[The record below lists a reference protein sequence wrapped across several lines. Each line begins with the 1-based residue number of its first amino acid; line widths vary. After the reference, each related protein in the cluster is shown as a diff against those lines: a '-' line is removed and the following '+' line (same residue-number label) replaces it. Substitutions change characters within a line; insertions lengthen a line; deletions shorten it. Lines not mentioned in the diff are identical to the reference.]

1 MNISNKFWD
10 EVESYNLDSFN
21 NSDEVKRYV
30 NFFKID
36 KLFESEVFCSG
47 KVYSDIEISEYESE
61 PFKPKYDDLSRL
73 HWLCLKRRAINILEF
88 GSGYSTTVI
97 ADACRTL
104 KGEFGE
110 WVRKNIRVQ
119 EEFTI
124 YSIEEEQRFLETTL
138 DRLKK
143 ARLEEF
149 SRLYRSSVEVSLH
162 DNRFVTLY
170 SNIPNINPD
179 LIYLDGP
186 SQFATTSQIGGF
198 GINSPVRMPMS
209 ADILRVEFFL
219 EPGTLIVVD
228 GRTANARFLRAYLKR
243 SWAYKHDEEGDIHYF
258 ELQESPLGPF
268 NKTKLNF
275 CLNSKYML
283 D

>member
-1 MNISNKFWD
+1 MKTSQKFWD
-10 EVESYNLDSFN
+10 EVESYKLSSFN
-21 NSDEVKRYV
+21 NPDEVKRYV

-36 KLFESEVFCSG
+36 KLFESGITSIG
-47 KVYSDIEISEYESE
+47 KVYSDIQISEFESE
-61 PFKPKYDDLSRL
+61 PFKPKYEDLSRL
-73 HWLCLKRRAINILEF
+73 HWLCLKRKVINILEF
-88 GSGYSTTVI
+88 GGGFSTAVI

-110 WVRKNIRVQ
+110 WVRNNIRVQ

-124 YSIEEEQRFLETTL
+124 YSIDEEQRYLEITL
-138 DRLKK
+138 DRIEK
-143 ARLEEF
+143 AGLTEF
-149 SRLYRSSVEVSLH
+149 SKLYRSSVEMGLH
-162 DNRFVTLY
+162 DNRFVTFY
-170 SNIPNINPD
+170 SAIPNINPD

-186 SQFATTSQIGGF
+186 SQFATTTQISGF
-198 GINSPVRMPMS
+198 GINSSVRMPMS
-209 ADILRVEFFL
+209 ADILRLEFFL

-243 SWAYKHDEEGDIHYF
+243 SWAYEHDEVGDVHYF

-268 NKTKLNF
+268 NKAKINF

-283 D
+283 N